1 MSQLFASGGQSI
13 RVSAST
19 SVLPMCT
26 QEDANF
32 HGELTMVL
40 NREVTKEVRKRQM
53 CRWLSFLKENAG
65 HNTMI
70 LAVPFEQ
77 EAVSA
82 SYPSLPWTLQPST
95 LSSRGPVDF
104 SLLLLGSV
112 TCVALGP
119 CKNRTKGPG
128 TRQLSCPRISDTP
141 QACGWLSDSCWEGP
155 RSLGLE
161 T

>member
-13 RVSAST
+13 RVSASM

-53 CRWLSFLKENAG
+53 WRWPSFLKENAG

-70 LAVPFEQ
+70 LAVLFEE
-77 EAVSA
+77 EAVGA
-82 SYPSLPWTLQPST
+82 SCPSLPWTFQPST

-104 SLLLLGSV
+104 SLFLLGSERV
-112 TCVALGP
+112 WP
-119 CKNRTKGPG
+119 
-128 TRQLSCPRISDTP
+128 
-141 QACGWLSDSCWEGP
+141 
-155 RSLGLE
+155 
-161 T
+161 